1 MPLNQRR
8 ADITWKGD
16 LVEGSGKLRVGS
28 NAFPEQTMTFSN
40 RTEKQEGTTP
50 EELIAGALATCYV
63 MVLANMMKQA
73 GSPAAQLDVGAVAT
87 LDRIEG
93 ALKITEIALTVK
105 GNVPGFEAGQF
116 EEIARNAEQ
125 KCPVANALRG
135 NVNVTVDASLVS

>member
-1 MPLNQRR
+1 MLNQRR

-16 LVEGSGKLRVGS
+16 LTDGSGKLRVGS

-73 GSPAAQLDVGAVAT
+73 GNPADTLDVGAVVS
-87 LDRIEG
+87 LDRVEG
-93 ALKITEIALTVK
+93 GLKITDATLTVK
-105 GNVPGFEAGQF
+105 GTAPGFDAAKFKQ
-116 EEIARNAEQ
+116 IAQTAEQ

-135 NVNVTVDASLVS
+135 NVNVTVDASLAS